1 MIRFIY
7 IFILSMMFF
16 GCVDNKISENNI
28 ETKMLKYHYSF
39 DNSIWK
45 SDDVLEF
52 NVDII
57 DTTSHYFNKISVCHT
72 NDFMYQNLI
81 ILVYQIYNNDTIDI
95 DTLDIQLARNDG
107 KWLGYG
113 ENFKE
118 VEYIYHS
125 NIGHFRGKHRFEIEL
140 AMRSSDLV
148 YLAEIEG
155 ITNIGLFVQNSND
168 IILNSDFLNS
178 QKANN
183 VYYIQKPKAL
193 IKLNEL
199 SSKRNHHICEDKF
212 SISHSKSG
220 KINYIKQED
229 EFSIFNIEYK
239 DYNLDIYFKFRTVS
253 DIALEILRFENPRI
267 LHFIT
272 TKNRSAAGKLNYFLA
287 QKTAIS

>member
-125 NIGHFRGKHRFEIEL
+125 NIGHFRGKH
-140 AMRSSDLV
+140 
-148 YLAEIEG
+148 
-155 ITNIGLFVQNSND
+155 
-168 IILNSDFLNS
+168 
-178 QKANN
+178 
-183 VYYIQKPKAL
+183 
-193 IKLNEL
+193 
-199 SSKRNHHICEDKF
+199 
-212 SISHSKSG
+212 
-220 KINYIKQED
+220 
-229 EFSIFNIEYK
+229 
-239 DYNLDIYFKFRTVS
+239 
-253 DIALEILRFENPRI
+253 
-267 LHFIT
+267 
-272 TKNRSAAGKLNYFLA
+272 
-287 QKTAIS
+287 